1 MRKNSKLLVVLVILL
16 VLICLAPFCYVVLRS
31 FLKPDIG
38 VTFRYYYDVFIAQSQ
53 YLDRFWRSLFLG
65 GGIAVGQ
72 MIVSVLAGY
81 GFAKCRFP
89 GKNVL
94 FFGLIVLMIMPL
106 QVTMTANY
114 IVLNKMKLLDTYLS
128 LLLPAVFVP
137 LGAFIMTQSFRA
149 IPTET
154 VEAAKLDG
162 AGTFR
167 ILTRIAVPMSR
178 SGLVCTMLLSF
189 LDGWNMVEQPIVYLR
204 DFADYPLAV
213 ALASTPAE
221 EPTVQLV
228 CCILTAIPP
237 VLLFA
242 WFNRELVEGIAL
254 VKEK

>member
-1 MRKNSKLLVVLVILL
+1 MKKRKLSAVILVGVLVLL
-16 VLICLAPFCYVVLRS
+16 CLGPFCYVALRS
-31 FLKPDIG
+31 FLKPGSG

-53 YLDRFWRSLFLG
+53 YLDRFWRSFFLG

-72 MIVSVLAGY
+72 MLVSVFAGY

-89 GKNVL
+89 GRNVL
-94 FFGLIVLMIMPL
+94 FFGLIVLMIVPL

-128 LLLPAVFVP
+128 LLLPSVFVP

-154 VEAAKLDG
+154 LEAAKLDG

-178 SGLVCTMLLSF
+178 SGMVCTMLLSF
-189 LDGWNMVEQPIVYLR
+189 LDGWNMVEQPIVYLK

-213 ALASTPAE
+213 ALASVPAE

-254 VKEK
+254 VKER

>member
-1 MRKNSKLLVVLVILL
+1 
-16 VLICLAPFCYVVLRS
+16 
-31 FLKPDIG
+31 
-38 VTFRYYYDVFIAQSQ
+38 
-53 YLDRFWRSLFLG
+53 
-65 GGIAVGQ
+65 
-72 MIVSVLAGY
+72 
-81 GFAKCRFP
+81 
-89 GKNVL
+89 
-94 FFGLIVLMIMPL
+94 
-106 QVTMTANY
+106 
-114 IVLNKMKLLDTYLS
+114 MKLLDTYLS

-137 LGAFIMTQSFRA
+137 LGAFIMTRSFRA

-162 AGTFR
+162 AGTIR
-167 ILTRIAVPMSR
+167 IITRIAVPMSR

-204 DFADYPLAV
+204 NFADYPLSV

-242 WFNRELVEGIAL
+242 YFNRELVEGIAI
-254 VKEK
+254 VKER

>member
-1 MRKNSKLLVVLVILL
+1 
-16 VLICLAPFCYVVLRS
+16 
-31 FLKPDIG
+31 
-38 VTFRYYYDVFIAQSQ
+38 
-53 YLDRFWRSLFLG
+53 
-65 GGIAVGQ
+65 
-72 MIVSVLAGY
+72 
-81 GFAKCRFP
+81 
-89 GKNVL
+89 
-94 FFGLIVLMIMPL
+94 
-106 QVTMTANY
+106 MTANY
-114 IVLNKMKLLDTYLS
+114 IVLNKMKLMDTYLA

-154 VEAAKLDG
+154 IEAAKLDG

-178 SGLVCTMLLSF
+178 SGLICTMLLSF
-189 LDGWNMVEQPIVYLR
+189 LDGWNMVEQPIIYLKN
-204 DFADYPLAV
+204 FADYPLAV
-213 ALASTPAE
+213 ALASTPVG